1 MLIHDRLTIHH
12 VAALR
17 KEKKKKLFH
26 HVKPD
31 EIANLHMN
39 EFSMIG
45 EFVRKK
51 VIAGSKTGS
60 AQTLIISDFPMLS
73 LKNGKRDAF

>member
-1 MLIHDRLTIHH
+1 MLIYDRLTIRRL
-12 VAALR
+12 AALR
-17 KEKKKKLFH
+17 KKKKKQKFH

-31 EIANLHMN
+31 EIANLHLS

-51 VIAGSKTGS
+51 VITGSKTGS
-60 AQTLIISDFPMLS
+60 AQTLIIFDFPILS
-73 LKNGKRDAF
+73 W